1 VKRMKEEDVFETL
14 SGSGMHNGAPHCGA
28 QHGGGL
34 VCRVALRDLA
44 LDVLVSSHPV
54 VLLLLLSSSF
64 LLLQVAS
71 GNAHV
76 LRRVIQRCTVPPQG
90 GSESSPGDSIK
101 T

>member
-1 VKRMKEEDVFETL
+1 MERPIAGL
-14 SGSGMHNGAPHCGA
+14 SMG
-28 QHGGGL
+28 GGGL

-44 LDVLVSSHPV
+44 LDVLVSSRPV
-54 VLLLLLSSSF
+54 VLLLSSSF